1 MNRMVTERDA
11 ASAGPATD
19 TTLAVECRDVW
30 KLFGRGAD
38 QALAALKAEGLD
50 KNEVLSRLK
59 CVVGVAGVSFGVRR
73 GEVFCIMGL
82 SGSGKSTLVRHIN
95 RLIQP
100 TAGQVLIDGKDI
112 GGVSAAAMRRLR
124 AEKIGMVFQNFALL
138 PHRTVIE
145 NVAFGLELRDESRER
160 RLGAAAKML
169 DLVKLGDWAHHWP
182 DQLSGGMQQRVG
194 LARALAGDPDILLMD
209 EPFGA
214 LDPLIRRQLQE
225 QFLEISR
232 VMRKTTIFIT
242 HDLDEAIRLG
252 GRIAI
257 MRDGRIVQIGTPSE
271 IVHSPVDAYVAEF
284 VSGTSRLK
292 LIRAGDILRPAT
304 GPVLPDWPRTG
315 AASDLERLI
324 DLAIARDVPT
334 VVVDEADEP
343 VGVVDRES
351 LLRSL
356 RGIGSPAQMP
366 SASPALPAEAA
377 PGSALAVG
385 PIEAA
390 QRAGFSLPALLAGPV
405 WAAYHGLWPLFA
417 AVMFGDIVALAL
429 LGRGLLAPDGEIAA
443 QDWLLAGAVLFA
455 VIRLSLAASAE
466 WARDLAARRRR
477 ADPAAHARGAPRR
490 SLWSAAFLVFTY
502 LLTLYRFVVPEP
514 PAVLAAFP
522 VPKGLD
528 TGTAKAI
535 DVAVDWMKRNWVDF
549 FDALTA
555 SLRSTLNFVEL
566 VFVATPWPVVAACC
580 LAIAWRLSGR
590 GVAIFTGASLAYLG
604 LLGFWEKSMSTM
616 ALIATS
622 VLICVAIGIPV
633 GVLCAKSRRVNAA
646 MEPILDVMQTLPT
659 FVYLIPAVAFF
670 SIGKPPG
677 VIATVIFALPPMIRL
692 TALGIRQVPPQV
704 REAAEAFGARP
715 AQMLFKVELPLAV
728 PSIRL
733 GVNQTIMMSL
743 SMVVIAAMIGAGGL
757 GLDVI
762 RSLQHLKTGQGVLA
776 GIAIVLCAMVLDR
789 MVRGQDPRR
798 GDGDR

>member
-1 MNRMVTERDA
+1 
-11 ASAGPATD
+11 
-19 TTLAVECRDVW
+19 
-30 KLFGRGAD
+30 
-38 QALAALKAEGLD
+38 
-50 KNEVLSRLK
+50 
-59 CVVGVAGVSFGVRR
+59 
-73 GEVFCIMGL
+73 
-82 SGSGKSTLVRHIN
+82 
-95 RLIQP
+95 
-100 TAGQVLIDGKDI
+100 
-112 GGVSAAAMRRLR
+112 
-124 AEKIGMVFQNFALL
+124 
-138 PHRTVIE
+138 
-145 NVAFGLELRDESRER
+145 
-160 RLGAAAKML
+160 
-169 DLVKLGDWAHHWP
+169 
-182 DQLSGGMQQRVG
+182 
-194 LARALAGDPDILLMD
+194 LAGRPDILLMD

-252 GRIAI
+252 DRIAI

-271 IVHSPVDAYVAEF
+271 IVHSPADAYVAEF

-292 LIRAGDILRPAT
+292 LVRAGDIMRPTA
-304 GPVLPDWPRTG
+304 GPVLPDWPRTD
-315 AASDLERLI
+315 AASDLARLI
-324 DLAIARDVPT
+324 DLAVVRDVPT
-334 VVVDEADEP
+334 VVVNDAGAP
-343 VGVVDRES
+343 MGLVDREA
-351 LLRSL
+351 LLRSI
-356 RGIGSPAQMP
+356 RGTGSVPEIP
-366 SASPALPAEAA
+366 SASPTAPAETA
-377 PGSALAVG
+377 PDSAPALG
-385 PIEAA
+385 PVATA
-390 QRAGFSLPALLAGPV
+390 RRAGFSLPALLAGPL

-417 AVMFGDIVALAL
+417 ATMFGDTVALVL
-429 LGRGLLAPDGEIAA
+429 LGRGLFVPEDAA
-443 QDWLLAGAVLFA
+443 GARDWATVGAVLLA

-477 ADPAAHARGAPRR
+477 VDAAVHARGAQRR
-490 SLWSAAFLVFTY
+490 GAWAAVFLVFAY
-502 LLTLYRFVVPEP
+502 GLTLYRFVMPEP

-535 DVAVDWMKRNWVDF
+535 DVAVDWTKRNWVDF

-555 SLRSTLNFVEL
+555 LLRSTLDFVEL
-566 VFVATPWPVVAACC
+566 VFIGTPWPVVAACC
-580 LAIAWRLSGR
+580 LAIAWRLSGWR
-590 GVAIFTGASLAYLG
+590 IAIFTGACLAYLG

-633 GVLCAKSRRVNAA
+633 GVLCAKSRRTNAV

-715 AQMLFKVELPLAV
+715 AQTLFKVELPLAV

-789 MVRGQDPRR
+789 MVRGQDPRK